1 MLGVIISDVMQSYI
15 YHLKKYRLF
24 QVCAITMK
32 LLSSLLSVGIFLS
45 SASAEQYP
53 ELFHWA
59 KSVEENSAAVLYCNE
74 PNLNINTTGT
84 TGYVKWYTPSGSQI
98 MSPDNN
104 YKLENVGNYNDMKLT
119 VYKVNKTN
127 NGIYKCT
134 LLTSNLAITLIRG
147 ANVRGPKYTRFLDEY
162 EYNVIVA
169 VVATVVF
176 LVPLLGSCGVWK
188 FRYREDED
196 EKANMFNMTHEDNG
210 TGPVM
215 TEIPA
220 KTVASTVESPE
231 GNGAYENM
239 ATDTKL

>member
-1 MLGVIISDVMQSYI
+1 
-15 YHLKKYRLF
+15 
-24 QVCAITMK
+24 MK
-32 LLSSLLSVGIFLS
+32 LLSSVLSVGIFLS
-45 SASAEQYP
+45 SASG
-53 ELFHWA
+53 ELYSEMFHWA
-59 KSVEENSAAVLYCNE
+59 ESVEENSAAVLYCNE
-74 PNLNINTTGT
+74 PILKINTTGT
-84 TGYVKWYTPSGSQI
+84 SGSVKWYTPSGSEI
-98 MSPDNN
+98 MNSDNN
-104 YKLENVGNYNDMKLT
+104 YKLQNVDNYTDMKLT
-119 VYKVNKTN
+119 VNKVNKTN
-127 NGIYKCT
+127 SGIYRCT
-134 LLTSNLAITLIRG
+134 LQSSGLTVTLIRG
-147 ANVRGPKYTRFLDEY
+147 ANVRGPKYTKFLDEY

-196 EKANMFNMTHEDNG
+196 EKTNMFNMTHEDNG

-220 KTVASTVESPE
+220 KTVASTMESPE

>member
-1 MLGVIISDVMQSYI
+1 MFDAIIPDVTHILIIQIIIFFS
-15 YHLKKYRLF
+15 RF
-24 QVCAITMK
+24 CTITMK
-32 LLSSLLSVGIFLS
+32 LLSLLSVGIFLS

-53 ELFHWA
+53 EIFHWA
-59 KSVEENSAAVLYCNE
+59 ESVEENSAVTLYCNE

-84 TGYVKWYTPSGSQI
+84 TGSVKWYTPSGSEI
-98 MSPDNN
+98 MSSNKN
-104 YKLENVGNYNDMKLT
+104 YKLEDVDNYLNMKLT
-119 VYKVNKTN
+119 VNKVNNTN

-134 LLTSNLAITLIRG
+134 LQNSNVRITLIRG

-176 LVPLLGSCGVWK
+176 LVPFLGSCGVWK

-210 TGPVM
+210 AGPVM
-215 TEIPA
+215 YEIPT
-220 KTVASTVESPE
+220 KTVESPE
-231 GNGAYENM
+231 GNGAYDNL

>member
-1 MLGVIISDVMQSYI
+1 MLGVIISDVMHTFIIQINVVFS
-15 YHLKKYRLF
+15 RF
-24 QVCAITMK
+24 CAITMK
-32 LLSSLLSVGIFLS
+32 LLPSLLSVGIFLS
-45 SASAEQYP
+45 SANAEQYP
-53 ELFHWA
+53 EIFHWA
-59 KSVEENSAAVLYCNE
+59 TSVEENSAAVLYCNE

-84 TGYVKWYTPSGSQI
+84 FGSVQWYTPSGSKI
-98 MSPDNN
+98 SSDKN
-104 YKLENVGNYNDMKLT
+104 YKLEDVENYTNMKLT

-134 LLTSNLAITLIRG
+134 LQTTNLAITLIRG

-196 EKANMFNMTHEDNG
+196 GKANMFNMTHEDNG
-210 TGPVM
+210 TVPVM
-215 TEIPA
+215 TEIPT

-231 GNGAYENM
+231 GNGAYDNL